1 MTCRALKTGV
11 VFLMAVVVLSA
22 VVGQAQA
29 DGSLTNHIGSAS
41 FRTSVAAPSL
51 DIEDFISVYRFD
63 TAWMGSF
70 DVALFDHRT
79 PATVE
84 NFRGYADRGDYTQ
97 TFIHRSVNTAGS
109 GIGIIQGGGF
119 AYSDAGGAWYVPSG
133 DPVVNEPGILNT
145 GGTIALA
152 KTAAGP
158 DSGTN
163 QWYFNTTDNPALDSA
178 ANNGGYTAFGEVLY
192 DGMTVVG
199 VDGGVG
205 GIANLPVWNAESWHP
220 AFTNLPLHPDYDGSR
235 YLEERD
241 LVTFRSISQVT
252 GQTYAVFASSDPGLV
267 TGQFTG
273 GSLALTIADD
283 AEGSAE
289 LTIRTTDGAG
299 QWFDSVL
306 VVEVVLASADFD
318 GDNDVDADDIDL
330 MLANLTGPGTPA
342 GDAAYDFDGDG
353 DADQDDLVYVVE
365 NLVELQDGS
374 ARVGTIMGDSDL
386 DGLVN
391 EDDLAAMGAGFGAAG
406 GWANGNLNS
415 DGVVNATDLAI
426 LATTFGQSI
435 PDAGDV
441 PEPATAC
448 LLAMGG
454 LALLRRR
461 SKIPSGRRHRA

>member
-1 MTCRALKTGV
+1 MICRTLNTSV

-22 VVGQAQA
+22 AVDQAQA
-29 DGSLTNHIGSAS
+29 DGSLTNQIGSTS
-41 FRTSVAAPSL
+41 FRTSVAQPSL
-51 DIEDFISVYRFD
+51 DIEDFLSVYRFD
-63 TAWMGSF
+63 TPMFGAF
-70 DVALFDHRT
+70 DVALFDDRT
-79 PATVE
+79 PATVA

-97 TFIHRSVNTAGS
+97 TFIHRSVATAGG
-109 GIGIIQGGGF
+109 GIGIVQGGGF
-119 AYSDAGGAWYVPSG
+119 TFSDDLGGYVPSG
-133 DPVVNEPGILNT
+133 GPVVNEPGIPN
-145 GGTIALA
+145 GQGTIALA
-152 KTAAGP
+152 KTDAGP

-163 QWYFNTTDNPALDSA
+163 QWYFNTTDNPSLDSA

-199 VDGGVG
+199 LDGGVG
-205 GIANLPVWNAESWHP
+205 GIANLPVWERSVWHP
-220 AFTNLPLHPDYDGSR
+220 AFTDLPMSPDFDDTRS
-235 YLEERD
+235 LQESD
-241 LVTFRSISQVT
+241 LVIFSSISRVT
-252 GQTYAVFASSDPGLV
+252 GQTYAVLASSNPGLV
-267 TGQFTG
+267 TGQFTD
-273 GSLALTIADD
+273 GSLALAIAGD

-318 GDNDVDADDIDL
+318 GDNDVDADDLDL

-353 DADQDDLVYVVE
+353 DADRDDLVYVVE
-365 NLVELQDGS
+365 YLVELQDASGRI
-374 ARVGTIMGDSDL
+374 ATIMGDLNL

-391 EDDLAAMGAGFGAAG
+391 EDDLAAMRAGFGVAG

-415 DGVVNATDLAI
+415 DGLVDGTDLAI

-441 PEPATAC
+441 PEPATAG

-461 SKIPSGRRHRA
+461 SKIPSRRRHRA